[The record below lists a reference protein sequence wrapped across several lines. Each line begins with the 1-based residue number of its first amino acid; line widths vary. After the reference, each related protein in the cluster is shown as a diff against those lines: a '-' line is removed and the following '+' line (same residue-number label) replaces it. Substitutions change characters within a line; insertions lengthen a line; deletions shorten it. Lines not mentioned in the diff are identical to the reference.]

1 MITIEEMEEMEDII
15 SWNLSFNIS
24 IEETLKYIN
33 KLEYL
38 DLFKFLHNLFAYLK
52 NASFSRLFLFLF

>member
-38 DLFKFLHNLFAYLK
+38 DLFKF
-52 NASFSRLFLFLF
+52 